1 MKTSYLSLLWKLDKK
16 EKIKKKLNFIKEL
29 FINRGKNK
37 FYILKK
43 LSLDL
48 NLRMVSPL
56 GN

>member
-1 MKTSYLSLLWKLDKK
+1 MKTPYLSLLWKLDKK